1 MFGTKIRSTIIAL
14 SAASAVLASSAVAS
28 AAMLVGSGS
37 VGTRPALVQP
47 TVTYLDPGKVGGAGQ
62 PGYDTATCE
71 QMANNLNDA
80 TNKLQTDNAKG
91 YLAGVQIDTIL
102 VQNWASQINDHCLV
116 ID

>member
-1 MFGTKIRSTIIAL
+1 MFSTKIRTTVIAL
-14 SAASAVLASSAVAS
+14 SAAGAVLASSAAAP
-28 AAMLVGSGS
+28 AAMLVGSRG

-80 TNKLQTDNAKG
+80 TNKLQSDNAKG
-91 YLAGVQIDTIL
+91 DLAGVQIDTIL
-102 VQNWASQINDHCLV
+102 VQNWSSQISDHCLV